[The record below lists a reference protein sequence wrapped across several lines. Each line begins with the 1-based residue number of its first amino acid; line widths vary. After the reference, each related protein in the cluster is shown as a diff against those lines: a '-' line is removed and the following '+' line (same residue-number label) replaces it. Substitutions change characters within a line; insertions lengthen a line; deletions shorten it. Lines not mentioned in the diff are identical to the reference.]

1 MDSSTLVRAYA
12 IAATSVT
19 TQRALGLAEP
29 LFRGVPNSKFHAE
42 HQPLPAASWSAP
54 QVQSGIAF
62 MLGAD
67 LAGPQVTA
75 ADVVRA
81 VDFVL
86 PAVEI
91 SDGWTA
97 DAADADSAVVLGS
110 RPSRLAD
117 AELRLAG
124 CLLYRNGEL
133 AETGA
138 GGVMAGSPVNA
149 VAWLAN
155 QAGASGFALSAGT
168 VVVVCSMTKAVA
180 AAPGDTAQVSIAHLG
195 TATAVLA
202 R

>member
-19 TQRALGLAEP
+19 SRRALGLAEP
-29 LFRGVPNSKFHAE
+29 LFRGVPNSNFHGE
-42 HQPLPAASWSAP
+42 HQPLPAAWSAP

-75 ADVVRA
+75 ADVVRT

-86 PAVEI
+86 PALEI

-97 DAADADSAVVLGS
+97 DAANAESAVVLGS
-110 RPSRLAD
+110 RPSRLVD

-149 VAWLAN
+149 LAWLAN
-155 QAGASGFALSAGT
+155 QAAASDFALSART

-180 AAPGDTAQVSIAHLG
+180 MAPGDTAQVSIAQLG

>member
-1 MDSSTLVRAYA
+1 MDFSTLVRGYA

-29 LFRGVPNSKFHAE
+29 LFRRVPDSGFHAE

-54 QVQSGIAF
+54 QFQSGIAF
-62 MLGAD
+62 VLGAD
-67 LAGPQVTA
+67 LAGPQAIA
-75 ADVVRA
+75 ADVLRA

-97 DAADADSAVVLGS
+97 DAADAGSAVVLGS

-138 GGVMAGSPVNA
+138 GGIMAGSPVNA
-149 VAWLAN
+149 LAWLAN
-155 QAGASGFALSAGT
+155 QAVAGGFALSAGT
-168 VVVVCSMTKAVA
+168 VVVVCSMTKAVQ
-180 AAPGDTAQVSIAHLG
+180 AAPGDTALVSIAGLG

>member
-1 MDSSTLVRAYA
+1 MELSNLTCGYA

-19 TQRALGLAEP
+19 VQRALGLVEP
-29 LFRGVPNSKFHAE
+29 LLRRVPESGFHVE
-42 HQPLPAASWSAP
+42 HQPLPVASWSAP

-62 MLGAD
+62 VLGAD
-67 LAGPQVTA
+67 LAGPRATA
-75 ADVVRA
+75 ADVLRA

-86 PAVEI
+86 PAVEV

-97 DAADADSAVVLGS
+97 DAAGAGSSVVLGS

-138 GGVMAGSPVNA
+138 GGIMAGSPVNA
-149 VAWLAN
+149 LAWLAN
-155 QAGASGFALSAGT
+155 QAVARGLALSAGT
-168 VVVVCSMTKAVA
+168 VVVVCSMTKAVP
-180 AAPGDTAQVSIAHLG
+180 AAPGDTAQVSIARLG
-195 TATAVLA
+195 TATAVLD

>member
-19 TQRALGLAEP
+19 SRRTLGLAEP
-29 LFRGVPNSKFHAE
+29 LFRGVPYSNFHGE
-42 HQPLPAASWSAP
+42 HQPLPAASYSAP

-67 LAGPQVTA
+67 LAGPHVTS
-75 ADVVRA
+75 ADVARA

-97 DAADADSAVVLGS
+97 DAANADSAVVLGS

-149 VAWLAN
+149 LAWLAN
-155 QAGASGFALSAGT
+155 QAAASGFALSAGT

-180 AAPGDTAQVSIAHLG
+180 VATGDTAQVSIAQLG